1 MIKPICFN
9 RPDCLDTVTVQDGWE
24 NVKVR
29 DIHGRVVDTR
39 VPVMRT
45 IPDPMSK
52 TCQQHS
58 PHGAATIYGW
68 DCDGCKHEPEAPR
81 E

>member
-1 MIKPICFN
+1 MAKPNCFN
-9 RPDCLDTVTVQDGWE
+9 RPAYKDTVEVQDGWDH
-24 NVKVR
+24 VKIR

-39 VPVMRT
+39 VPAMKTR
-45 IPDPMSK
+45 PNPMSK
-52 TCQQHS
+52 QCMQHTS
-58 PHGAATIYGW
+58 HGAATIYGW